1 MIYPGDTSN
10 VVLSITRSDGT
21 APVTTVSPVVSIV
34 RLVDGVV
41 VVNSQAMTLL
51 AGTQAV
57 WVYPWNTAGAL
68 NGNYVTIVS
77 YASDGLTISGRLLS
91 TLTLGDSRIT
101 GAVALDSTVAKDAT
115 VAKDSTVAHFTDL
128 ASVLPDTSPAVLAIK
143 AKTDNLPAAPAD
155 AAVLSTVAANVQ
167 DLHDFNSGTWTID
180 KTQNPQVLTILRP
193 SGAVFLKLQLTDS
206 SSATVRMPT
215 S

>member
-1 MIYPGDTSN
+1 M
-10 VVLSITRSDGT
+10 
-21 APVTTVSPVVSIV
+21 TTVNPVVTIV

-57 WVYPWNTAGAL
+57 WTYPWNTTGAM
-68 NGNYVTIVS
+68 NGNYVSIVS

-91 TLTLGDSRIT
+91 ALTLGDSRIT
-101 GAVALDSTVAKDAT
+101 GTVALDSTVAKDAT

-128 ASVLPDTSPAVLAIK
+128 ASVLPDTSATVLAIK

-155 AAVLSTVAANVQ
+155 NAVLSTVAANVQ

-206 SSATVRMPT
+206 STATVRMPT
-215 S
+215 A

>member
-1 MIYPGDTSN
+1 MIYPGDTTN
-10 VVLSITRSDGT
+10 LVLSITTAAGT
-21 APVTTVSPVVSIV
+21 APVTTVNPVVSIV
-34 RLVDGVV
+34 RLVDSVV

-57 WVYPWNTAGAL
+57 WVYPWNTAGAQV
-68 NGNYVTIVS
+68 GNYVSIVS